1 MAGTNRNPEII
12 AQRAIVGVFA
22 IVALIAGVI
31 GVTSCTIG
39 LIATGHP
46 ILIVGIIGSV
56 AGIVA
61 GLYFARLAMS
71 PPPRT
76 F

>member
-1 MAGTNRNPEII
+1 MSAKSRDPDII
-12 AQRAIVGVFA
+12 VKRAIVGVFA
-22 IVALIAGVI
+22 IVALIAGGI
-31 GVTSCTIG
+31 GFVSCLVGFID
-39 LIATGHP
+39 TGHP
-46 ILIVGIIGSV
+46 ILIVGIVGSL
-56 AGIVA
+56 AGLVA

>member
-1 MAGTNRNPEII
+1 MNAQSRDPEII
-12 AQRAIVGVFA
+12 VKRAIVGVFA
-22 IVALIAGVI
+22 AVALIAGAI
-31 GVTSCTIG
+31 GFTSCLVAFIG
-39 LIATGHP
+39 TGHP
-46 ILIVGIIGSV
+46 ILIVGIVGSV

-71 PPPRT
+71 PPRT

>member
-1 MAGTNRNPEII
+1 MAGTNRNPEVI

-22 IVALIAGVI
+22 IVALVAGVI
-31 GVTSCTIG
+31 GVTSCTVG

-46 ILIVGIIGSV
+46 ILIVGIIGSA

-71 PPPRT
+71 PPRGL
-76 F
+76 